1 MKKKA
6 TIKTNAV
13 RLVERAK
20 IPYHLH
26 EYPWSQDHLDALHV
40 GQEMGLSLQQVY
52 KTIVLQGDK
61 LPYLV
66 VCIAGDK
73 EVDLKK
79 VAKVSGNKRV
89 ELLPL
94 SDLEKVT
101 GYVRGGCS
109 PVGMKKHFPTFLEKS
124 AKDQSSIRVSAGKRG
139 VQMEIDPLQL
149 AELTKASWFDNEL

>member
-6 TIKTNAV
+6 KIKTNAV
-13 RLVERAK
+13 RMVEKTK
-20 IPYHLH
+20 IPYQLH
-26 EYPWSQDHLDALHV
+26 EYPWSEDHLDAFHV
-40 GQEMGLSLQQVY
+40 GQEMGVSLQQVY
-52 KTIVLQGDK
+52 KTIVLQGDRV
-61 LPYLV
+61 PYLV
-66 VCIAGDK
+66 VCIAADK

-109 PVGMKKHFPTFLEKS
+109 PVGMKKHFPTYIESS
-124 AKDQSSIRVSAGKRG
+124 AKDQPSIRISAGKRG
-139 VQMEIDPLQL
+139 IQMEINPLQL
-149 AELTKASWFDNEL
+149 AELTNATWFDN